1 MLLVLTLA
9 IVHFVAFIV
18 FPEVNLSRSQN
29 VLHRNIVV
37 VMFLKLSLRFLNI
50 NDLCSEWLTYLIV
63 NWITVTLSNMYWILD
78 INLTCLIL
86 SSINN
91 SNCLLNSMY
100 ELKMA
105 KTAMNFIWKT
115 NIIFSPLRISWLQ
128 SVREPIENTWANWT
142 FNMPNCWYAFK
153 SRNNTLIT
161 LLNPNNGS

>member
-63 NWITVTLSNMYWILD
+63 N
-78 INLTCLIL
+78 
-86 SSINN
+86 
-91 SNCLLNSMY
+91 
-100 ELKMA
+100 
-105 KTAMNFIWKT
+105 
-115 NIIFSPLRISWLQ
+115 
-128 SVREPIENTWANWT
+128 
-142 FNMPNCWYAFK
+142 
-153 SRNNTLIT
+153 
-161 LLNPNNGS
+161 